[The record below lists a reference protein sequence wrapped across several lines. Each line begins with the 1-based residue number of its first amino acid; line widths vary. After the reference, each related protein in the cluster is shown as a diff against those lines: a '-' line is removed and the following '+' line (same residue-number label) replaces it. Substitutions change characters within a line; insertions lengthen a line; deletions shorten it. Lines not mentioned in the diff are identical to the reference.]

1 VDFPV
6 PHADVRVGPMLS
18 TCIVERLNQETNA
31 ALSDSKMKERLAAS
45 GGETLQ
51 DSPAECGQFIA
62 EETEKRAKVVKFSGA
77 KSD

>member
-1 VDFPV
+1 
-6 PHADVRVGPMLS
+6 
-18 TCIVERLNQETNA
+18 
-31 ALSDSKMKERLAAS
+31 MKERLAAS